1 MNSKWNPSQYNK
13 FKDQRARP
21 FYDLMSLIQDQ
32 TFEEAI
38 DLGCGTGE
46 LTAKLFESFKINH
59 MQGVDASKEMLEKSK
74 AYAKPGLDFSLQDIA
89 TYEPSQKF
97 DLIFSNAALQ
107 WLPNHQTLFPKI
119 ISWLKPGG
127 QIAIQV
133 PCNFDH
139 PSHVLA
145 SEVAH
150 RLFPHMYKKGEQR
163 LFVLAVE
170 KYAEIFHQNGL
181 EEQIARIEVYGNPMK
196 SGLDVVEWTKGTMLT
211 SYQSRLKPE
220 EFDLFLKTYTEEIR
234 KALGE
239 GPYFYPFKRTLLWGI
254 KEI

>member
-1 MNSKWNPSQYNK
+1 MNSKWNPTQYNK

-32 TFEEAI
+32 PFEEAI

-46 LTAKLFESFKINH
+46 LTRKLFESFQIKHLLGI
-59 MQGVDASKEMLEKSK
+59 DASDEMLEKSK
-74 AYAKPGLDFSLQDIA
+74 TFVTAGLEFQLQNIESFVPRSK
-89 TYEPSQKF
+89 Y

-107 WLPNHQTLFPKI
+107 WIDNHEVLVPKI
-119 ISWLKPGG
+119 LSWLKPGG

-139 PSHVLA
+139 PSHTLA

-150 RLFPHMYKKGEQR
+150 RLFPDMYRKGEQR
-163 LFVLAVE
+163 LFVLPVE
-170 KYAEIFHQNGL
+170 KYAEIFHNNGI
-181 EEQIARIEVYGNPMK
+181 EEQITRIEVYGNPMK

-211 SYQSRLKPE
+211 SYQSRLNPSD
-220 EFDLFLKTYTEEIR
+220 FDRFLKTYTEEIR

-239 GPYFYPFKRTLLWGI
+239 GPYFYPFKRMLLWGKKI
-254 KEI
+254 